1 MQRKSLGGA
10 DPQLV
15 DAGNDPQ
22 RNPYSTVA
30 PYDESG
36 SNLSA
41 QSENESESESN
52 YEANDKVMEDTS
64 KNKPI

>member
-1 MQRKSLGGA
+1 MQRKSLGT
-10 DPQLV
+10 DPQLI

-41 QSENESESESN
+41 
-52 YEANDKVMEDTS
+52 
-64 KNKPI
+64 

>member
-1 MQRKSLGGA
+1 MQRKSLGA

-15 DAGNDPQ
+15 DAGNDPH

-41 QSENESESESN
+41 
-52 YEANDKVMEDTS
+52 
-64 KNKPI
+64 